1 MTENSKPEKVDL
13 SEKSLLEFCEQ
24 MKASMKDFVIK
35 PDRVVVP
42 PWVLKEIEE
51 QYGAPATQD
60 KYHKWNAKRLGLDEL
75 AYWRQL
81 K

>member
-1 MTENSKPEKVDL
+1 MTDL
-13 SEKSLLEFCEQ
+13 SEKSILEFFEQ
-24 MKASMKDFVIK
+24 MKASMQDFVIK

-51 QYGAPATQD
+51 QYGAPATQE

-75 AYWRQL
+75 AYRL
-81 K
+81 AIKK

>member
-1 MTENSKPEKVDL
+1 MTENSKPAPVDL
-13 SEKSLLEFCEQ
+13 SEKSILEICEQ

-35 PDRVVVP
+35 PDRVIVP
-42 PWVLKEIEE
+42 PWALKEIEE
-51 QYGAPATQD
+51 QYGAPATQE

-75 AYWRQL
+75 AYRLRL